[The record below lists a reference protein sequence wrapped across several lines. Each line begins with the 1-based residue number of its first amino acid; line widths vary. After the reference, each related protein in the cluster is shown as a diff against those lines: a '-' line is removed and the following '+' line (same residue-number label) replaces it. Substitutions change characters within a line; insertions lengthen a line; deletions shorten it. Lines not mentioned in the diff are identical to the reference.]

1 MTKKKTVAEK
11 VKVEK
16 KVVRKS
22 ESFASY
28 YTNDTQIQTG
38 PWDVRLIFARIEE
51 VNKDTGI
58 IESVR
63 EAEVHM
69 SPQHAL
75 RVHTLLGQ
83 QLTKY
88 GATFGPIPQ
97 PKASDFDGG
106 D

>member
-1 MTKKKTVAEK
+1 MAKKKTVVEK
-11 VKVEK
+11 VKAEK
-16 KVVRKS
+16 RVRKS

-75 RVHTLLGQ
+75 RVHILIGQ

-88 GATFGPIPQ
+88 VANFGPIPQ
-97 PKASDFDGG
+97 PKASDLDGG